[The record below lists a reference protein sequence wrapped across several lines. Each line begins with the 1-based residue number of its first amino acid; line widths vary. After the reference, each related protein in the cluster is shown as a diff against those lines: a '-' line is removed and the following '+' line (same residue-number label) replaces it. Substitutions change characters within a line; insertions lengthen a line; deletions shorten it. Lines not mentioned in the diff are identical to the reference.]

1 MSKTVR
7 PPLGLARSPLG
18 TLAGRS
24 ARGKRSKHRGS
35 SLFYRTALDGAGL
48 NTDLGGEL
56 KQPTSRSPFDSSDQ
70 ATLRAY
76 GTANR
81 FAVHPTE

>member
-1 MSKTVR
+1 MSKAVR

-56 KQPTSRSPFDSSDQ
+56 KQPTSRSPYDSRGRNSH
-70 ATLRAY
+70 RPRIY
-76 GTANR
+76 VERGG
-81 FAVHPTE
+81 